1 MIKEIEM
8 IRKELKTNSEDHID
22 DYEYFHVGEFIE
34 KPNQCGCFKR
44 NEKWYIYE
52 IDEKNYCTFIGPFSQ
67 KGVIYACTMILPIS
81 MNSKEYRFTEEEF
94 NIYLNNHFHSFDE
107 IDSSKF

>member
-44 NEKWYIYE
+44 NEKWYI
-52 IDEKNYCTFIGPFSQ
+52 
-67 KGVIYACTMILPIS
+67 
-81 MNSKEYRFTEEEF
+81 
-94 NIYLNNHFHSFDE
+94 
-107 IDSSKF
+107 